1 MIPMR
6 NFFNSYKNPVTVLVV
21 IIILGGFFAYS
32 KMQTALF
39 PEITFPKI
47 KIIADAGQQPVK
59 KMMITVTRQLENA
72 IKQVPDLQRIRS
84 TTSRGSCEISA
95 YMDWNTNIDISKQRI
110 ESKIN
115 EIKNTLPPDI
125 QITVER
131 MNPSILPITGFS
143 LESKNRSPIEMKLLA
158 MYTIKPFL
166 SQVEGVSEIRII
178 GGKQKEYWMVLN
190 VQKMSSLGVTPD
202 MVNTALAQTNFIKS
216 NGYLSDYRLL
226 YLTVTDAAVSSKEQL
241 SNIVLSNNGKRIILL
256 KDIADVQIQEAK
268 EYIKVN
274 ANGHEG
280 ILLAVI
286 KQPNS
291 NLVDLSERM
300 NQKLKELKKII
311 PKDVTIQPF
320 YVQADFVKDSIKSVT
335 DSLFVGL
342 ALAIIVAIIFLR
354 SLKASSVILITI
366 PVILCLS
373 IICLYAI
380 GQTLNIMTLGALAA
394 AIGLIIDDAIVVVEQ
409 IHRTHEEHPEEPS
422 NKLVKKALD
431 YLLPAMVGSSLSTI
445 VIFLPFVL
453 MSGVAGAYFK
463 VMTDTMIITLVC
475 SFFVTWI
482 ALPVIYLRLSRK
494 VNIIKKNKVQ
504 HKASNQKWVGFFITK
519 PYLSLIIIGA
529 LAFSVYYIYPKLE
542 TGFLPEMDEG
552 SIVLDYNSPPGTS
565 LEETDRILREVE
577 KILVKVP
584 EVEAYSRRTGTQM
597 GFFITEPN
605 RGDYLIQLKKSRTK
619 TTEEVIS
626 DIRKKVESTQPALR
640 IDFGQVIGDML
651 GDLMTSVQ
659 PIEVKVFGNDQ
670 ATLQT
675 LSKKIASIIGK
686 VEGTADVF
694 DGIVIA
700 GPSINI
706 EPNYSAMAQYGIT
719 ASNLQFQMQS
729 SLEGNL
735 VGTVYDKDQL
745 SNLRL
750 IYPGSK
756 TLSVADIEKTPIF
769 LPSGKLHPINQ
780 LANVHINNGDA
791 EIQRE
796 DLQSMGVVTA
806 RLEKRDLGS
815 TIKDIQKSIN
825 DNIVLPQGYAIV
837 YGGSYADQQ
846 QSFKELLIIL
856 ISSSLLV
863 FGVILFLFKDFSIS
877 MIILL
882 ISVLGISGSYM
893 GLYFTGT
900 ALNVGSYTGLIM
912 IVGIIGENAIF
923 TFLQFRESLKLSNNV
938 DEAIIYSISTRLRPK
953 LMTALGAII
962 ALLPIAM
969 GIGTGAQLHQPLA
982 IAVIGGFI
990 IALPLLL
997 IVLPSLIRL
1006 FYKNKNSITWD
1017 SELLQNA

>member
-1 MIPMR
+1 MR
-6 NFFNSYKNPVTVLVV
+6 NFFNSYKNPVTVLIV

-190 VQKMSSLGVTPD
+190 VQKMSSLGITPD

-256 KDIADVQIQEAK
+256 KDIAEVQIQEAK

-494 VNIIKKNKVQ
+494 VNRVKKNKVQ
-504 HKASNQKWVGFFITK
+504 HKVPNQKWVGFFITK

-529 LAFSVYYIYPKLE
+529 LAFSVYFIYPKLE

-675 LSKKIASIIGK
+675 LSKKIAAIIGK

-756 TLSVADIEKTPIF
+756 TLSVADIEKTPVF

-780 LANVHINNGDA
+780 LANIRINNGDA

-1006 FYKNKNSITWD
+1006 FYKNKNSITRD

>member
-95 YMDWNTNIDISKQRI
+95 FMDWNANIDVSKQRI

-143 LESKNRSPIEMKLLA
+143 LESKTRSPIEMKLLA

-190 VQKMSSLGVTPD
+190 VQKMSTLGITPD
-202 MVNTALAQTNFIKS
+202 LINTALAQTNFIKS

-241 SNIVLSNNGKRIILL
+241 SNIVISNNGKRIILL

-274 ANGHEG
+274 ANGQEG

-286 KQPNS
+286 KQPNA
-291 NLVDLSERM
+291 NLVALSERM
-300 NQKLKELKKII
+300 NKKLEDLKNII
-311 PKDVTIQPF
+311 PKDIIIHPF

-422 NKLVKKALD
+422 SKLVKKALD

-482 ALPVIYLRLSRK
+482 ALPVIYLRLSRT
-494 VNIIKKNKVQ
+494 VNKAKKNNKEHHVP
-504 HKASNQKWVGFFITK
+504 NQKWVGFFIKK
-519 PYLSLIIIGA
+519 PYLSLVIIAA

-565 LEETDRILREVE
+565 LEETDRILHEVE

-626 DIRKKVESTQPALR
+626 DIRKQIESTQPALR

-675 LSKKIASIIGK
+675 LSKKIAEIIGK

-769 LPSGKLHPINQ
+769 LPNGKLHPINQ
-780 LANVHINNGDA
+780 LASVKINGGDA

-815 TIKDIQKSIN
+815 TIKDIQKSISAN
-825 DNIVLPQGYAIV
+825 VVLPPGYAIV

-863 FGVILFLFKDFSIS
+863 FGVILFLFRGFGIA

-882 ISVLGISGSYM
+882 IAVLGISGSYM

-938 DEAIIYSISTRLRPK
+938 DDAIIYSISTRLRPK

-962 ALLPIAM
+962 ALMPIAM

-990 IALPLLL
+990 VALPLLL

-1006 FYKNKNSITWD
+1006 LYRNKKSVIPD